1 MSEKKVTLEK
11 NNGQKRRGMLLAFEG
26 IDGTGKSTQIRLL
39 AESLRRMGHDVQVTR
54 EPTDGPVGQR
64 IRELYASRAEV
75 SKEEELELFLAD
87 RRQHV
92 AEVIEPALAAGRI
105 VLTDRYYLSTA
116 AYQGAAGLDP
126 AEIIRRNEQ
135 FAPVPDL
142 VLLLVIP
149 PALGVKR
156 IRTLRGET
164 LNAFEQEEGL
174 QGVASIFDRLDRAYI
189 RRIDASPSVEEV
201 RRAVYEAVRELLIAR
216 SGSAAVGHTA

>member
-1 MSEKKVTLEK
+1 
-11 NNGQKRRGMLLAFEG
+11 MLVAFEG

-39 AESLRRMGHDVQVTR
+39 AETLRDMGHNVQVTR

-64 IRELYASRAEV
+64 IRELFTSRAEV
-75 SKEEELELFLAD
+75 SQEEELELFLAD

-92 AEVIEPALAAGRI
+92 AEVIKPALSAGRI

-142 VLLLVIP
+142 VLLLVVP

-156 IRTLRGET
+156 IRTLRGES
-164 LNAFEQEEGL
+164 LNAFEQEKEL
-174 QGVASIFDRLDRAYI
+174 KKVAEIFDLLDRGYI
-189 RRIDASPSVEEV
+189 RRIDASQSVEEV
-201 RRAVYEAVRELLIAR
+201 QRKVF
-216 SGSAAVGHTA
+216 AAVQQFLAARFGSVATGQTN

>member
-1 MSEKKVTLEK
+1 LEK
-11 NNGQKRRGMLLAFEG
+11 DNRQEKQGMLVAFEG

-39 AESLRRMGHDVQVTR
+39 AESLRGMGHDVLVTR

-64 IRELYASRAEV
+64 IRELYTSRAVV
-75 SKEEELELFLAD
+75 SNEEELELFLAD

-92 AEVIEPALAAGRI
+92 TEVINPALAAGRI

-126 AEIIRRNEQ
+126 VEIIKRNEQ

-142 VLLLVIP
+142 VLLLNVP

-156 IRTLRGET
+156 IRTLRGES
-164 LNAFEQEEGL
+164 LNAFEQEEEL
-174 QGVASIFDRLDRAYI
+174 KRVASIFNQLDRSYI
-189 RRIDASPSVEEV
+189 RRIDASQSVDKV
-201 RRAVYEAVRELLIAR
+201 QQAVF
-216 SGSAAVGHTA
+216 AAVGGLLAARAGSSVAAEQTN

>member
-1 MSEKKVTLEK
+1 
-11 NNGQKRRGMLLAFEG
+11 MLVAFEG

-39 AESLRRMGHDVQVTR
+39 AESLRDMGHNVQVTR

-64 IRELYASRAEV
+64 IRELFTSRAEV
-75 SKEEELELFLAD
+75 SQEEELELFLAD

-92 AEVIEPALAAGRI
+92 AEVIKPALSAGRI

-142 VLLLVIP
+142 VLLLVVP

-156 IRTLRGET
+156 IRTLRGES
-164 LNAFEQEEGL
+164 LNAFEQEKEL
-174 QGVASIFDRLDRAYI
+174 KKVAEIFDLLDRGYI
-189 RRIDASPSVEEV
+189 RRIDATQSVEEV
-201 RRAVYEAVRELLIAR
+201 QRTVFAVVRRLLSGR
-216 SGSAAVGHTA
+216 SDAAAGHAPEFVPANGQ

>member
-1 MSEKKVTLEK
+1 
-11 NNGQKRRGMLLAFEG
+11 MLVAFEG

-39 AESLRRMGHDVQVTR
+39 AESLRDMGHNVMVTR

-64 IRELYASRAEV
+64 IRELFTSRAEV
-75 SKEEELELFLAD
+75 SQEEELELFLAD

-92 AEVIEPALAAGRI
+92 AEVIKPALSAGRI

-142 VLLLVIP
+142 VLLLVVP

-156 IRTLRGET
+156 IRTLRGES
-164 LNAFEQEEGL
+164 LNAFEQEKEL
-174 QGVASIFDRLDRAYI
+174 KKVAEIFDLLDRGYI
-189 RRIDASPSVEEV
+189 RRIDASQSVEEV
-201 RRAVYEAVRELLIAR
+201 QRKVF
-216 SGSAAVGHTA
+216 AAVQQLLAARFGSVATGQTN

>member
-1 MSEKKVTLEK
+1 MKKATRQK
-11 NNGQKRRGMLLAFEG
+11 DNGQEKQGMLVAFEG

-39 AESLRRMGHDVQVTR
+39 AESLRGMGHDVQVTR

-75 SKEEELELFLAD
+75 SNEEELELFLAD

-92 AEVIEPALAAGRI
+92 AEVINPALAAGRI

-116 AYQGAAGLDP
+116 AYQGAVGLDP
-126 AEIIRRNEQ
+126 AEIIERNEQ

-142 VLLLVIP
+142 VLLLVVP
-149 PALGVKR
+149 PALGIKR
-156 IRTLRGET
+156 IRTLRGES

-174 QGVASIFDRLDRAYI
+174 KRVASIFDLLDRSYI
-189 RRIDASPSVEEV
+189 RRIDASQSVEEV
-201 RRAVYEAVRELLIAR
+201 QRGVF
-216 SGSAAVGHTA
+216 AAVCGLLAARAGSVAPAQTK

>member
-1 MSEKKVTLEK
+1 MTQNK
-11 NNGQKRRGMLLAFEG
+11 NIEHKGPGALVAFEG

-39 AESLRRMGHDVQVTR
+39 AESLRDMGHTVQLTR

-75 SKEEELELFLAD
+75 TQEEELQLFIDD

-92 AEVIEPALAAGRI
+92 AEIIQPALAAGRI

-126 AEIIRRNEQ
+126 AEIIRRNER

-142 VLLLVIP
+142 VILLVVP
-149 PALGVKR
+149 PVLGIER
-156 IRTLRGET
+156 IRTLRVEA
-164 LNAFEQEEGL
+164 LNAFEQEAEL
-174 QGVASIFDRLDRAYI
+174 ERVAAIFDQLDQKYI
-189 RRIDASPSVEEV
+189 KRIDATQSV
-201 RRAVYEAVRELLIAR
+201 
-216 SGSAAVGHTA
+216 AAVQQAVFAEVKQFLSGRGDAVDMAAVVEA

>member
-1 MSEKKVTLEK
+1 MTLLNDDRQE
-11 NNGQKRRGMLLAFEG
+11 GHGLLVAFEG
-26 IDGTGKSTQIRLL
+26 IDGTGKSTQVRLL
-39 AESLRRMGHDVQVTR
+39 AESLRDMGHNVMVTR

-64 IRELYASRAEV
+64 IRELFTSRAEV
-75 SKEEELELFLAD
+75 SQEEELELFLAD

-92 AEVIEPALAAGRI
+92 AEVIKPALSAGRI

-142 VLLLVIP
+142 VLLLVVP

-156 IRTLRGET
+156 IRTLRGES
-164 LNAFEQEEGL
+164 LNAFEQEKEL
-174 QGVASIFDRLDRAYI
+174 KKVAEIFDLLDRGYI
-189 RRIDASPSVEEV
+189 RRIDASQSVEEV
-201 RRAVYEAVRELLIAR
+201 QRKVF
-216 SGSAAVGHTA
+216 AAVQQLLAARFGSVATGQTN

>member
-1 MSEKKVTLEK
+1 
-11 NNGQKRRGMLLAFEG
+11 MLVAFEG

-39 AESLRRMGHDVQVTR
+39 AETLRDMGHNVQVTR

-64 IRELYASRAEV
+64 IRELFTSRAEV
-75 SKEEELELFLAD
+75 SQEEELELFLAD

-92 AEVIEPALAAGRI
+92 AEVIKPALSAGRI

-142 VLLLVIP
+142 VLLLVVP

-156 IRTLRGET
+156 IRTLRGES
-164 LNAFEQEEGL
+164 LNAFEQEKEL
-174 QGVASIFDRLDRAYI
+174 KKVAEIFDLLDRGYI
-189 RRIDASPSVEEV
+189 RRIDASQSVEEV
-201 RRAVYEAVRELLIAR
+201 QRKVF
-216 SGSAAVGHTA
+216 AAVQQLLAARFGSVATGQTN

>member
-1 MSEKKVTLEK
+1 
-11 NNGQKRRGMLLAFEG
+11 MLVAFEG
-26 IDGTGKSTQIRLL
+26 IDGTGKSTQVRLL
-39 AESLRRMGHDVQVTR
+39 AESLRDMGHNVMVTR

-64 IRELYASRAEV
+64 IRELFTSRAEV
-75 SKEEELELFLAD
+75 SQEEELELFLAD

-92 AEVIEPALAAGRI
+92 AEVIKPALSAGRI

-142 VLLLVIP
+142 VLLLVVP

-156 IRTLRGET
+156 IRTLRGES
-164 LNAFEQEEGL
+164 LNAFEQEKEL
-174 QGVASIFDRLDRAYI
+174 KKVAEIFDLLDRGYI
-189 RRIDASPSVEEV
+189 RRIDASQSVEEV
-201 RRAVYEAVRELLIAR
+201 QRKVF
-216 SGSAAVGHTA
+216 AAVQQLLAARFGSVATGQTN